1 MGDSHKG
8 AGTRRAGNGVGNS
21 SPVRLVSGVMPDVI
35 AAMEFILEILA
46 ELFMALDGLTLIA
59 DFYAW
64 VRGKENRL
72 ERREA
77 RKLGRTPPPRDKWNR
92 WVLGLSVTFLV
103 LTAGLI
109 AWRF

>member
-1 MGDSHKG
+1 M
-8 AGTRRAGNGVGNS
+8 GNS
-21 SPVRLVSGVMPDVI
+21 KPVWLVSDGGPDVI
-35 AAMEFILEILA
+35 AAMEFILEMLA
-46 ELFMALDGLTLIA
+46 ELFIALDGLTLIA

-64 VRGKENRL
+64 MKGRENRL

-92 WVLGLSVTFLV
+92 LMIVLTVGFVL

-109 AWRF
+109 GWRLWMLP